1 MHPAAT
7 AASRRDAF
15 EEEEEEEVL
24 RRASE
29 GTVVY
34 CYVCLRQ
41 FTVCHRYFLNGSHVK
56 YDM

>member
-34 CYVCLRQ
+34 CYVCFEAVYCLSPLFFEWVTCQ
-41 FTVCHRYFLNGSHVK
+41 I
-56 YDM
+56 